1 MVTKSQLGAESPDS
15 ERADFPLSHVALLC
29 VGKNRDKPGMVLNK
43 FMAGW
48 LFLVVPRAGRIKK
61 GMNVVI
67 AEVRR
72 EGITQTQT
80 LGFAVIT
87 LPPPLDLTHSSAA
100 FLKEKW
106 GWKGFGNV
114 KKESIPHCNGGI
126 AHFVT
131 SGNLHLATHHKGR
144 EAQQDLF
151 KPLGTCSLNADIL
164 MVFSKIQWLLPK
176 KHSS

>member
-61 GMNVVI
+61 SMNVVI

-106 GWKGFGNV
+106 G
-114 KKESIPHCNGGI
+114 
-126 AHFVT
+126 
-131 SGNLHLATHHKGR
+131 
-144 EAQQDLF
+144 
-151 KPLGTCSLNADIL
+151 
-164 MVFSKIQWLLPK
+164 
-176 KHSS
+176 